1 MLSLALKQRYIN
13 QIGYV
18 IIVMGIIRESS
29 NAFNVAKSH
38 LFYTGGFYLLEIYI
52 LLFTLINKDRKNT
65 YGRGVK
71 MIHLYTTTS
80 CISCRKAKAW
90 LEEHQIDY
98 IERNL
103 SYEPITEDEIKNILS
118 MTEKGTDEIISTR
131 SKIPQKLN
139 IEIDALSLQGLYDL
153 IKSHPFILKRPIIIQ
168 DRKIMQIGYKE
179 EEIRA
184 FIPRKLRTFTMTEQ
198 EVISNH

>member
-1 MLSLALKQRYIN
+1 MIN
-13 QIGYV
+13 
-18 IIVMGIIRESS
+18 
-29 NAFNVAKSH
+29 
-38 LFYTGGFYLLEIYI
+38 
-52 LLFTLINKDRKNT
+52 
-65 YGRGVK
+65 
-71 MIHLYTTTS
+71 LYTTTS
-80 CISCRKAKAW
+80 CVSCRKAKAW

-103 SYEPITEDEIKNILS
+103 SYEPITE
-118 MTEKGTDEIISTR
+118 DEIISTR

-168 DRKIMQIGYKE
+168 DRKILQIGYKE

-184 FIPRKLRTFTMTEQ
+184 FIPRKLRSLTMTEQ
-198 EVISNH
+198 AVVGDY

>member
-1 MLSLALKQRYIN
+1 MIN
-13 QIGYV
+13 
-18 IIVMGIIRESS
+18 
-29 NAFNVAKSH
+29 
-38 LFYTGGFYLLEIYI
+38 
-52 LLFTLINKDRKNT
+52 
-65 YGRGVK
+65 
-71 MIHLYTTTS
+71 LYTTTS
-80 CISCRKAKAW
+80 CNSCRKAKAW
-90 LEEHQIDY
+90 FEENQIDY
-98 IERNL
+98 IERNISHDPL
-103 SYEPITEDEIKNILS
+103 KEDEIKSILS

-153 IKSHPFILKRPIIIQ
+153 IKNHPFILKRPIIIQ

-198 EVISNH
+198 EVIGNH